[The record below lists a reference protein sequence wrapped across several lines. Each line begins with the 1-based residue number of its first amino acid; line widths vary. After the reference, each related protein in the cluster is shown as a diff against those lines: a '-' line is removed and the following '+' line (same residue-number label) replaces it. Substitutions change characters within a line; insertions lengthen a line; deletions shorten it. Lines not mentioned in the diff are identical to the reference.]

1 MANAVGLRILVAGGG
16 TAGHVYPGL
25 ALAAVLRS
33 RGHDVSFAGTSSGP
47 EAALVAAAG
56 FPFLEVGARPLARGL
71 STAAVRA
78 PLSAV
83 AAARRAR
90 QLLRSADVAVGMGGY
105 VSVPVI
111 LAAWREGI
119 PLLLHEQNAVPGMA
133 NQRLW
138 RLARGV
144 ALSFREAG
152 PFFPRRAR
160 LVLTGNPVRD
170 AILRVRADRE
180 ALAKEGRVEL
190 DLDESR
196 RTVVV
201 FGGSQGALHI
211 DRAATEACRVLAD
224 RGDIQVVLLTGPA
237 HLERVRAELPRS
249 ADLVVR
255 PIGYLGRMELAYACA
270 DLVVGRAGATTIA
283 EITVC
288 GLPAVL
294 VPYPYATRRHQEA
307 NARAMQ
313 RMGGA
318 TIVLD
323 EQLSGDVLADRIAS
337 LLAVPEGLASMAAR
351 SRAFGHPDAGERLAD
366 AVERVGGAA

>member
-1 MANAVGLRILVAGGG
+1 MRAVGLRVVVAGGG

-25 ALAAVLRS
+25 ALAATLRS
-33 RGHDVSFAGTSSGP
+33 RGHDVSFAGTPSGP
-47 EAALVAAAG
+47 EAALVAQAR
-56 FPFLEVGARPLARGL
+56 FPFLEIGARPFTRGL
-71 STAAVRA
+71 STAAFRA

-90 QLLRSADVAVGMGGY
+90 ALLRSADAAVGMGGY

-111 LAAWREGI
+111 LAARREGI
-119 PLLLHEQNAVPGMA
+119 PLLLHEQNAVPGMS

-160 LVLTGNPVRD
+160 LVLTGNPVRES
-170 AILRVRADRE
+170 ILRVRAERE

-190 DLDESR
+190 DLDEAR

-211 DRAATEACRVLAD
+211 DRAATEACRVLAGRAD
-224 RGDIQVVLLTGPA
+224 LQVVLLTGPA
-237 HLERVRAELPRS
+237 HLERVTNELPRGS
-249 ADLVVR
+249 ALLVR
-255 PIGYLGRMELAYACA
+255 PFGYLSRMELAYACA

-283 EITVC
+283 EITAC
-288 GLPAVL
+288 GLPAIL

-307 NARAMQ
+307 NARALQ

-318 TIVLD
+318 SVVLD
-323 EQLSGDVLADRIAS
+323 EHLSGDVLADRIES
-337 LLAVPEGLASMAAR
+337 LLGVPEVLAAMASR
-351 SRAFGHPDAGERLAD
+351 SRAFGHPDAAERLAD
-366 AVERVGGAA
+366 ALERIGGAG